1 LTFQP
6 IATYSAAVS
15 EFGWSWRFV
24 MSNFI
29 PRFKFLRVITL
40 GLCLALGLGW
50 ALSRNS
56 LYEAQAQSAP
66 FKNFESPQ
74 VHPLAMTPDGTR
86 LLAVNTPNGTL
97 SVFYVAGNALALIAE
112 IPVGLEPVSVTAR
125 NDNEA
130 WLVNW
135 LSDSVSVV
143 DLNRFKVSR
152 SFDVGDEPT
161 DVVFAGAQKELA
173 FVCVSG
179 LSQVKVFDPA
189 SPATSPQVI
198 PINAKQPRALV
209 RDPAGTQ
216 VFVSIF
222 ESGNQTT
229 TVSAAEV
236 TNKGGPPPPSPALA
250 AGLPAAPNVGLIVKW
265 NGSGW
270 ADETGDARWTS
281 SIPYTLADIDI
292 DVVVIDAHGPTPSVS
307 TLVRGVGTHIGNAVF
322 DQPNNRLLVANDA
335 ARNLV
340 RFEPNLRGN
349 FLSTRIDSI
358 LLAGTPSV
366 TANDLNL
373 HIDFNNPTGSDAE
386 RANTLAMPG
395 DLVRGADGTLYLA
408 ATSSAKV
415 GVINSQGAVMSRI
428 QVGQGPTGLALNE
441 SRNLLY
447 VLNRFDEAIST
458 VDLATRAQIAT
469 TPVGFN
475 PEPDT
480 VRNGRR
486 FLYDTSLSAH
496 GDVSCASCH
505 PNGHRDGLAW
515 DLGDPQG
522 QMQTVGFSKFH
533 PMKGP
538 MTTQSLRGII
548 GTEPLHW
555 RGDRAALSN
564 FNPAFTS
571 LLGGPR
577 QLTTAEMSAFTA
589 FVQTLTYPP
598 NPNENLDR
606 TLPNPATGP
615 SATRGQLLFSS
626 TAFDKVAISCNVCHN
641 TSLFGSGTS
650 RIIIPQSELGTSQDF
665 KAPQLRGMYQKLGMA
680 NAPGEQLSGF
690 GFTHDG
696 STDSLFSF
704 LHNPVFTFQNEGQ
717 RQDIEQFMLS
727 LDTGTAPAVG
737 LQVTVNGGNKNSAD
751 VVTRVNLLMSQATGG
766 NCDLVVRGIFKG
778 SSRNF
783 LFSLGQF
790 LSDRQGETAV
800 TSQTLLQTA
809 DDGAELTF
817 MGVPVGAGRRSSI
830 DRELNGTLDGDQP
843 KPNAMDLA
851 QAFVWQHYLDFLN
864 RLPDDPG
871 LAFWTNEITSCGA
884 NQSCIDIRRINTSGA
899 FFRSIEFQQTGYLV
913 ERMYKAAY
921 GDAANAVS
929 TLDGAHN
936 IVAPVIRFSEFI
948 PDVKQIGN
956 GVVVNQGN
964 WEKQL
969 DDNKNAFNL
978 AFVQRARFTDPIN
991 GYPTTL
997 SPAAFVNRLAD
1008 NAGVPV
1014 NDADR
1019 TKAVNEF
1026 GAAANTSDVAA
1037 RARALRDVSE
1047 NAAVFNQEQ
1056 NRAFVLMQYFGYLRR
1071 DPNSGQDV
1079 DYTGYD
1085 FWLRKLN
1092 QFNGNFI
1099 AAEMVKAFIISTEY
1113 RQRFGAL

>member
-1 LTFQP
+1 
-6 IATYSAAVS
+6 
-15 EFGWSWRFV
+15 
-24 MSNFI
+24 MSNLV
-29 PRFKFLRVITL
+29 PRFKFLRVITVVL
-40 GLCLALGLGW
+40 AVALGVGW
-50 ALSRNS
+50 VSFRNS
-56 LYEAQAQSAP
+56 VYNTKAQSAP
-66 FKNFESPQ
+66 FKNFEAPQ

-97 SVFYVAGNALALIAE
+97 SVFYSARNVLALMAE
-112 IPVGLEPVSVTAR
+112 IPVGLEPVSVVAR

-130 WLVNW
+130 WVVNW

-189 SPATSPQVI
+189 MPASSPQVI
-198 PINAKQPRALV
+198 AINAKQPRALA
-209 RDPAGTQ
+209 RDSTGAQ

-229 TVSAAEV
+229 TVSAAQV
-236 TNKGGPPPPSPALA
+236 LAKGGPPPPSPALA
-250 AGLPAAPNVGLIVKW
+250 PGLPAAPSVGLIVKW

-270 ADETGDARWTS
+270 ADEVGDAKWTS
-281 SIPYTLADIDI
+281 SIPYTLADV
-292 DVVVIDAHGPTPSVS
+292 DVVVIDAHTATPAVS
-307 TLVRGVGTHIGNAVF
+307 TLVRGAGTHIGNAVF
-322 DQPNNRLLVANDA
+322 DQPNNRLLVANDE

-358 LLAGTPSV
+358 ALAGPPSV
-366 TANDLNL
+366 TASDLNT
-373 HIDFNNPTGSDAE
+373 HIDLNNPAGSDAE
-386 RANTLAMPG
+386 RANTLALPG
-395 DLVRGADGTLYLA
+395 DLVRAADGTLYLA

-415 GVINSQGAVMSRI
+415 GVINSQGAVTSRI

-441 SRNLLY
+441 PRNLLY
-447 VLNRFDEAIST
+447 VLNRFDESIST

-469 TPVGFN
+469 IPVGFN
-475 PEPDT
+475 PEPDV

-486 FLYDTSLSAH
+486 FLYDTSVSAH

-555 RGDRAALSN
+555 RGDRAALSA

-571 LLGGPR
+571 LLGSPR
-577 QLTTAEMSAFTA
+577 QLTTAEMNAFTL

-606 TLPNPATGP
+606 TQPNPATGP
-615 SATRGQLLFSS
+615 NATRGQVLFSS

-641 TSLFGSGTS
+641 TSSFGNGTA

-665 KAPQLRGMYQKLGMA
+665 KVPQLRGMYQKLGMVS
-680 NAPGEQLSGF
+680 APGEQTSGF

-696 STDSLFSF
+696 STDSLFDF
-704 LHNPVFTFQNEGQ
+704 LHNPVFTFQNDGQ

-737 LQVTVNGGNKNSAD
+737 LQVTVNGSNKNSAD
-751 VVTRVNLLMSQATGG
+751 VIARVNLLMAQASFPQ

-778 SSRNF
+778 SSRSF
-783 LFSLGQF
+783 LFSGGQF
-790 LSDRQGETAV
+790 LTDRQGEAAV
-800 TSQTLLQTA
+800 TSQALLQAA

-817 MGVPVGAGRRSSI
+817 LGVPVGAGRRSSI

-843 KPNAMDLA
+843 KPNAIDA
-851 QAFVWQHYLDFLN
+851 ARIFVWQHYLDFLS
-864 RLPDDPG
+864 RQADQPG
-871 LAFWTNEITSCGA
+871 WDFWSNEITSCGA
-884 NQSCIDIRRINTSGA
+884 NQPCIDARSVNTSGA
-899 FFRSIEFQQTGYLV
+899 FFLSIEFQQTGYLV
-913 ERMYKAAY
+913 ERIYKAAY
-921 GDAANAVS
+921 GDAPNAVS
-929 TLDGAHN
+929 TLDGPHN

-964 WEKQL
+964 WQKQL
-969 DDNKNAFNL
+969 DDNKNAFSL
-978 AFVQRARFTDPIN
+978 AFVQRARFTDPTN

-1008 NAGVPV
+1008 NAGVPS

-1019 TKAVNEF
+1019 TKAINEF
-1026 GAAANTSDVAA
+1026 GGAPNTSDVAA
-1037 RARALRDVSE
+1037 RGRALRDIAE
-1047 NAAVFNQEQ
+1047 NETFSNLEK
-1056 NRAFVLMQYFGYLRR
+1056 NRAFVLMQYLGYLRR
-1071 DPNSGQDV
+1071 DPNSGQDS
-1079 DYTGYD
+1079 DYSGYD

-1099 AAEMVKAFIISTEY
+1099 AAEMVKAFITSTEY
-1113 RQRFGAL
+1113 RQRFGAF